1 MEFFLDLC
9 GGASSPLSHAV
20 AGSAISCVRD
30 DILGEEPLDLSQD
43 AVYDRLLRL
52 AFSGCIKFAHASPPC
67 RDYSRLKLRPGGPP
81 AIRSPDPLQGLPGNT
96 EAQQERVRTSQQLL
110 YRCTCILRAVF
121 AAGGHVSLE
130 QPTNAMSWLEPFV
143 QSFLSE
149 IQASLV
155 VIPACSVGQDISKS
169 WLFATSFAG
178 LSQLAAKCEQGNNH
192 LQVAGALDEQGNFLS
207 QRTAE
212 YPRLLAEKFSQQ
224 VCPLFRGN
232 LLQTAGNKATISP
245 PFPSTVHASARCLLR
260 FSASRAN
267 QGQRHHLLL
276 RTAVAFARLL
286 TGRTAPDTQ
295 RTFCNLYVRSGSSG
309 C

>member
-9 GGASSPLSHAV
+9 CGASSPLSHAV

-149 IQASLV
+149 IQSLV

-169 WLFATSFAG
+169 WLFATSFAASRNLQPSANRATITCKWQVHWMSRATSCRNVRLNTHVCLQRNLANKYAHFSG
-178 LSQLAAKCEQGNNH
+178 ATFCRQLGTRPQSH
-192 LQVAGALDEQGNFLS
+192 LRSPLL
-207 QRTAE
+207 
-212 YPRLLAEKFSQQ
+212 YMLLLAVFCASAH
-224 VCPLFRGN
+224 PA
-232 LLQTAGNKATISP
+232 QTKVSATICCSG
-245 PFPSTVHASARCLLR
+245 RR
-260 FSASRAN
+260 W
-267 QGQRHHLLL
+267 HLL
-276 RTAVAFARLL
+276 A
-286 TGRTAPDTQ
+286 
-295 RTFCNLYVRSGSSG
+295 S
-309 C
+309 